1 LTTTS
6 IALATGYA
14 SIDDGICSTSRLTD
28 LDKAFVQRAVEKIVQ
43 KVQDNID
50 KIKTSAEAMS
60 VILVGGGGI
69 IVPPSIYDR
78 LSGVSKVVRS
88 DYFQYANAIGA
99 AIAQVGGS
107 IDRVFSLEKM
117 GRKETLRQAKQM
129 AIAPS

>member
-1 LTTTS
+1 L
-6 IALATGYA
+6 L
-14 SIDDGICSTSRLTD
+14 
-28 LDKAFVQRAVEKIVQ
+28 RAVEKIVQ
-43 KVQDNID
+43 KMQDNID

-78 LSGVSKVVRS
+78 LSRVSKVVRS

-99 AIAQVGGS
+99 AIAQVRGS

-117 GRKETLRQAKQM
+117 GRKEALRQAKQM